1 MQRKKLFIVDGNSYC
16 YRAYYAIMNLNTAD
30 GRPTGAVY
38 GFVTM
43 LNKLRAEAAP
53 DYLAVCFDLK
63 GPTLRHEKYAEYKIN
78 RKPMPDDLREQMKT
92 IKEVVDAYGI
102 PIFELTGYEADDI
115 IATLATRFKTAVDV
129 YVVSNDKDM
138 LQLVDKYVKIYN
150 PQKDNA
156 IVDEKKVLLRYNVNP
171 SQITDL
177 LALTGDSSD
186 NIPGV
191 PGIGEK
197 TAAELIQTFGDL
209 ETILKNTAGIP
220 QKKRR
225 ELLEQYADQARLS
238 KDLATVVTDVPLTVT
253 LESLAG
259 KDENIPELKK
269 IFQSLEFKSLYI
281 TLLQKQGAAA
291 AAAIPSVTG
300 VEHAERLADAA
311 VRAGELS
318 LSVQADER
326 DPRVL
331 RAIDLCCD
339 GETAVRFE
347 RDRALSDRGIIDCL
361 DALLRN
367 PKVVKIGYDLK
378 SACVMLAPIGVC
390 LEEPFFDCMLAAYL
404 LEPGAGAP
412 SLADIAAVYAGRSIN
427 DESAAGEQSALKQAL
442 QARLESKNLADLFSS
457 VEMPLIRVLASM
469 EQAGISCR
477 PFIAESAGT
486 GVRCEIN
493 RIDGTDLCGKR
504 FSV

>member
-63 GPTLRHEKYAEYKIN
+63 GPTMRHEKYAEYKIN

-269 IFQSLEFKSLYI
+269 IFSRLNSKVYI
-281 TLLQKQGAAA
+281 
-291 AAAIPSVTG
+291 
-300 VEHAERLADAA
+300 
-311 VRAGELS
+311 
-318 LSVQADER
+318 
-326 DPRVL
+326 
-331 RAIDLCCD
+331 
-339 GETAVRFE
+339 
-347 RDRALSDRGIIDCL
+347 
-361 DALLRN
+361 
-367 PKVVKIGYDLK
+367 
-378 SACVMLAPIGVC
+378 
-390 LEEPFFDCMLAAYL
+390 
-404 LEPGAGAP
+404 
-412 SLADIAAVYAGRSIN
+412 
-427 DESAAGEQSALKQAL
+427 
-442 QARLESKNLADLFSS
+442 
-457 VEMPLIRVLASM
+457 
-469 EQAGISCR
+469 
-477 PFIAESAGT
+477 
-486 GVRCEIN
+486 
-493 RIDGTDLCGKR
+493 
-504 FSV
+504 